1 MFYFMWNIFI
11 YIYKHSPIFLHYQLC
26 LIVVGWALLKDTF
39 LSVPSNIA
47 LLMASLN
54 AVNICIIVICL
65 YQQQR
70 QQPATM
76 TSRSLRL
83 YKSTH
88 CLHKLNKVLHFLIY
102 YTAEAHTDSF
112 LFIIQ
117 QTHTQKYSYY
127 NTAETHTEIFILSY
141 SRQKEIN
148 IHFCHTAHTHRH
160 ISLFVIY
167 HKQRSIL
174 TTASTAYFHDKD

>member
-117 QTHTQKYSYY
+117 QTHTHKNILIIIHQKHTQKYSYY
-127 NTAETHTEIFILSY
+127 
-141 SRQKEIN
+141 
-148 IHFCHTAHTHRH
+148 HTA
-160 ISLFVIY
+160 
-167 HKQRSIL
+167 
-174 TTASTAYFHDKD
+174 DKKR